1 MTSAPPLPRSIEG
14 WIKHLDPVRLPIA
27 REQHLRISRALADSR
42 LSLRDIALQ
51 MQDCPAI
58 ALSLL
63 REANR
68 PRSPLHSPAESLE
81 VALTRLGIG
90 RCEQLLGQ
98 LPQAESSRI
107 PPPLRQLELI
117 SLHAMQQANGLFAH
131 RLARLWQEVH
141 WGSLLF
147 LAPLWPLLAAHP
159 TLFLAWEQRVLAAGE
174 PARQVEQELLGVPL
188 LQLCQALVEHW
199 RLPQWIID
207 GYRLLNSDKRLLVKA
222 LHIARDQAHPLQQ
235 QHQLD
240 ADPALRRWLGQPA
253 HSLLLA
259 NGLAVAAHHS
269 WSTPHSLRWQRLAGL
284 YLQQPLELL
293 QQQVHQHA
301 VSSARLHAQADL
313 WHPAEALLWPW
324 DCQRLHVARKDSHAQ
339 ATAPASSRLHEDWKP
354 LCTELLKQ
362 PSPFDNL
369 LQLTSHACRALRACG
384 LQRILL
390 LLADRQHT
398 RLVAQQSSGLS
409 GLKSG
414 FSLDPASSQIL
425 KRLLQKPAQL
435 RLEPANQAQYS
446 ALLPGNLKALFP
458 SEHLLLRS
466 LASQERVV
474 MLLVCDQQ
482 GMPFSSE
489 QLHAFGKTVQC
500 IERALDNFSRRA
512 R

>member
-90 RCEQLLGQ
+90 RCEQLLSQ

-174 PARQVEQELLGVPL
+174 PL
-188 LQLCQALVEHW
+188 
-199 RLPQWIID
+199 
-207 GYRLLNSDKRLLVKA
+207 
-222 LHIARDQAHPLQQ
+222 
-235 QHQLD
+235 
-240 ADPALRRWLGQPA
+240 
-253 HSLLLA
+253 
-259 NGLAVAAHHS
+259 
-269 WSTPHSLRWQRLAGL
+269 
-284 YLQQPLELL
+284 
-293 QQQVHQHA
+293 
-301 VSSARLHAQADL
+301 
-313 WHPAEALLWPW
+313 
-324 DCQRLHVARKDSHAQ
+324 
-339 ATAPASSRLHEDWKP
+339 
-354 LCTELLKQ
+354 
-362 PSPFDNL
+362 
-369 LQLTSHACRALRACG
+369 
-384 LQRILL
+384 
-390 LLADRQHT
+390 
-398 RLVAQQSSGLS
+398 
-409 GLKSG
+409 
-414 FSLDPASSQIL
+414 
-425 KRLLQKPAQL
+425 
-435 RLEPANQAQYS
+435 
-446 ALLPGNLKALFP
+446 
-458 SEHLLLRS
+458 
-466 LASQERVV
+466 
-474 MLLVCDQQ
+474 
-482 GMPFSSE
+482 
-489 QLHAFGKTVQC
+489 
-500 IERALDNFSRRA
+500 
-512 R
+512 

>member
-1 MTSAPPLPRSIEG
+1 M
-14 WIKHLDPVRLPIA
+14 
-27 REQHLRISRALADSR
+27 
-42 LSLRDIALQ
+42 
-51 MQDCPAI
+51 
-58 ALSLL
+58 
-63 REANR
+63 
-68 PRSPLHSPAESLE
+68 
-81 VALTRLGIG
+81 
-90 RCEQLLGQ
+90 
-98 LPQAESSRI
+98 
-107 PPPLRQLELI
+107 
-117 SLHAMQQANGLFAH
+117 
-131 RLARLWQEVH
+131 
-141 WGSLLF
+141 
-147 LAPLWPLLAAHP
+147 
-159 TLFLAWEQRVLAAGE
+159 
-174 PARQVEQELLGVPL
+174 
-188 LQLCQALVEHW
+188 
-199 RLPQWIID
+199 
-207 GYRLLNSDKRLLVKA
+207 
-222 LHIARDQAHPLQQ
+222 
-235 QHQLD
+235 
-240 ADPALRRWLGQPA
+240 
-253 HSLLLA
+253 
-259 NGLAVAAHHS
+259 
-269 WSTPHSLRWQRLAGL
+269 
-284 YLQQPLELL
+284 
-293 QQQVHQHA
+293 
-301 VSSARLHAQADL
+301 SSARLHAQADL

-324 DCQRLHVARKDSHAQ
+324 DCQRLHVVRKDSHAQ

-409 GLKSG
+409 GLKAG